1 MMNVNEY
8 SLAISRSNL
17 AAALVFYAGGK
28 IIHCTLRG
36 RL

>member
-8 SLAISRSNL
+8 SLAISRSNFP
-17 AAALVFYAGGK
+17 AALVFYAGGR
-28 IIHCTLRG
+28 IIRYTLRG